1 ETPIIKLP
9 WPPSITASDFLSR
22 RKPSQ
27 SLRSPNAF
35 LVYRKAFLD
44 QLSRSNH
51 NLKMTDVSK
60 LVSIYWKKESKCVKD
75 AYKEIA
81 QEVEKELIENRKK
94 DLSTIRVVWK
104 NSKLSSRKR
113 KQNIKCSSNNPLGI
127 TIDGDHI
134 SSIKNSS
141 ILNPRDDIGQ
151 YEFVSV
157 CPGLIHSSPS
167 EETSDWNSLE
177 SENKDS
183 STETTPVIGTSNE
196 IFLYDSDTNNFMP
209 DERYINCVPYSPIDF
224 ANNSNIP
231 ENHYPE
237 HFFQHDFNQ
246 LHFRDYF
253 QPTDINED
261 CGRIDFY
268 LQSFFE

>member
-1 ETPIIKLP
+1 MAFGYCDAIIPTSEDEQFFHMTNETPIIRLP

-27 SLRSPNAF
+27 NLRSPNAF

-60 LVSIYWKKESKCVKD
+60 LVSIYWKNEAKCVKD

-113 KQNIKCSSNNPLGI
+113 RQNVKCSSNNPLGI
-127 TIDGDHI
+127 TVGSNHV
-134 SSIKNSS
+134 SPVKNSS
-141 ILNPRDDIGQ
+141 ILSPRDEIGQ

-157 CPGLIHSSPS
+157 CPGLTNSPLS
-167 EETSDWNSLE
+167 EEASDWN

-183 STETTPVIGTSNE
+183 SSTETTPIIETSIE
-196 IFLYDSDTNNFMP
+196 T
-209 DERYINCVPYSPIDF
+209 
-224 ANNSNIP
+224 
-231 ENHYPE
+231 
-237 HFFQHDFNQ
+237 FQ
-246 LHFRDYF
+246 
-253 QPTDINED
+253 
-261 CGRIDFY
+261 
-268 LQSFFE
+268 